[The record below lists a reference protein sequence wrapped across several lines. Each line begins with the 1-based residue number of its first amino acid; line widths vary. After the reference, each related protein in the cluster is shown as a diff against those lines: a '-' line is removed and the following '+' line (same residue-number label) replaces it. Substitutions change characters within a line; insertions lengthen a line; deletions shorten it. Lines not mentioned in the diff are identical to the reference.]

1 MSGHSLMGAAP
12 CRTLLCRTLPC
23 RTLGRRSVLGLGMG
37 AAALL
42 AAGPARAQAI
52 PPSGQLAFD
61 IIRGGSRI
69 GHETVTFQQS
79 GSRLTVFV
87 EVSIRVT
94 MAMITVYRLH
104 HHETE
109 TWDGGQ
115 ILSFAATTQK
125 NGRNFYAQGWRVNET
140 FMVRGTAHP
149 DGYQAPPGAL
159 PTSQWNHAMLN
170 GPMIN
175 TQDAR
180 LMHPTVTAE
189 GETKVALA
197 DGSDIPALCFKA
209 RGDLHF
215 DTYFSDSW
223 EWVGLSFRA
232 EDGSVVTY
240 EKL

>member
-1 MSGHSLMGAAP
+1 MTANSLNVWNANAA
-12 CRTLLCRTLPC
+12 REAAGQSSLD
-23 RTLGRRSVLGLGMG
+23 RRSLLGLGIG
-37 AAALL
+37 GAALL
-42 AAGPARAQAI
+42 MAGPARAQSI
-52 PPSGQLAFD
+52 PPSGRLAFD
-61 IIRGGSRI
+61 LIRNGSHI

-79 GSRLTVFV
+79 GSRLTVFID
-87 EVSIRVT
+87 VSIRVSI
-94 MAMITVYRLH
+94 AMITMYRLH
-104 HHETE
+104 HHATE
-109 TWDGGQ
+109 TWDDGH

-125 NGRNFYAQGWRVNET
+125 NGRNFYAQGWRVNDT

-149 DGYQAPPGAL
+149 QGYQAPPGAL
-159 PTSQWNHAMLN
+159 PTSQWNHAMLD

-175 TQDAR
+175 TQDGR
-180 LMHPTVTAE
+180 LMHPTVTEE

-197 DGSDIPALCFKA
+197 DGSLIPARRFNA

-232 EDGSVVTY
+232 EDGSIVTY

>member
-1 MSGHSLMGAAP
+1 MTANSVNFRQARAAGAAAGQSA
-12 CRTLLCRTLPC
+12 LD
-23 RTLGRRSVLGLGMG
+23 RRALLGLGLGG
-37 AAALL
+37 ATLL
-42 AAGPARAQAI
+42 MAGPVRAQSI

-61 IIRGGSRI
+61 LVRNGSHI
-69 GHETVTFQQS
+69 GRETVTFQQS
-79 GSRLTVFV
+79 GSQLTVFV
-87 EVSIRVT
+87 EVAIRVT
-94 MAMITVYRLH
+94 LAMITVYRLH
-104 HHETE
+104 HHATE
-109 TWDGGQ
+109 TWDDGRL
-115 ILSFAATTQK
+115 LSFAATTQK
-125 NGRNFYAQGWRVNET
+125 NGRNFYAQGWRVNDT

-159 PTSQWNHAMLN
+159 PTSQWNHAMLA

-175 TQDAR
+175 TQDGR
-180 LMHPTVTAE
+180 LMRPTVTPE

-197 DGSDIPALCFKA
+197 DGSLMPARRFNA

-232 EDGSVVTY
+232 EDGSIVTY

>member
-1 MSGHSLMGAAP
+1 MSLGATKGPA
-12 CRTLLCRTLPC
+12 C
-23 RTLGRRSVLGLGMG
+23 GRRAVLGLG
-37 AAALL
+37 
-42 AAGPARAQAI
+42 AAGLSMLATGGARAQAV
-52 PPSGQLAFD
+52 PQSGQLAFNLVRNGD
-61 IIRGGSRI
+61 HI

-79 GSRLTVFV
+79 GGRLTVFV

-109 TWDGGQ
+109 TWDGAQ
-115 ILSFAATTQK
+115 LLSFAAETQK
-125 NGRNFYAQGWRVNET
+125 NGRSYYAQGWRVNDK

-149 DGYQAPPGAL
+149 DGYEAPPGAL
-159 PTSQWNHAMLN
+159 PTSQWNHAMLR

-180 LMHPTVTAE
+180 LMHPVVTPE
-189 GETKVALA
+189 GEAQVMLA
-197 DGSDIPALCFKA
+197 DGSRMPAQRFNA

-232 EDGSVVTY
+232 EDGSLVTY

>member
-1 MSGHSLMGAAP
+1 VI
-12 CRTLLCRTLPC
+12 
-23 RTLGRRSVLGLGMG
+23 GRRSALGLGAG
-37 AAALL
+37 GL
-42 AAGPARAQAI
+42 AMLATGGARAQVI

-61 IIRGGSRI
+61 LVRNGSRI

-109 TWDGGQ
+109 TWDNGQ
-115 ILSFAATTQK
+115 LLSFAATTLK
-125 NGRNFYAQGWRVNET
+125 NGRNFYAQGWRVNDK
-140 FMVRGTAHP
+140 FMARGTAHP
-149 DGYQAPPGAL
+149 DGYEAPPQAL
-159 PTSQWNHAMLN
+159 PTSQWNHAMLD

-180 LMHPTVTAE
+180 LMHPVVTSK
-189 GETKVALA
+189 GETEVALA
-197 DGSDIPALCFKA
+197 DGSKIPARCFNA

-215 DTYFSDSW
+215 DTYFTDSW

-232 EDGSVVTY
+232 EDGSFITY